1 MTFADLPAG
10 ASIFLDANP
19 LVYHFAPDPKFG
31 AASSQLLARIVN
43 HEIQAFTSTHVLS
56 EVAHQ
61 LMLLEAAN
69 LFGWTTKIT
78 GRLKQQPTLIQKLT
92 NFRTSIETVLQMNI
106 QVFTIPPDWIATAA
120 ALSQQYSL
128 FSNDALIVT
137 IMQAHGLTS
146 LASNDGDFDRVPG
159 LTRYAPV

>member
-43 HEIQAFTSTHVLS
+43 QEIQAFTSTHVLS

-69 LFGWTTKIT
+69 LFGWSSKISS
-78 GRLKQQPTLIQKLT
+78 RLKQQPTQIQKLT
-92 NFRTSIETVLQMNI
+92 NFRKSIETVLQISI
-106 QVFTIPPDWIATAA
+106 QVLTIPPAWLSTAA
-120 ALSQQYSL
+120 SLSQLYSL

-146 LASNDGDFDRVPG
+146 LASNDKDFDRVPG
-159 LTRYAPV
+159 ITRYAPV

>member
-19 LVYHFAPDPKFG
+19 LVYHFAPDPEF
-31 AASSQLLARIVN
+31 AAACSQLLARIVN
-43 HEIQAFTSTHVLS
+43 HEIQAYTSTHVLS

-69 LFGWTTKIT
+69 VFGWSTKIT
-78 GRLKQQPTLIQKLT
+78 SRLKQQPTQIQKLT
-92 NFRTSIETVLQMNI
+92 NFRKAIETVLQLSI
-106 QVFTIPPDWIATAA
+106 QVLTIPPGWIATAA
-120 ALSQQYSL
+120 RLSQQYSL

-146 LASNDGDFDRVPG
+146 IASNDADFDRVPG
-159 LTRYAPV
+159 ITRYAPQ